1 MGGAACP
8 TDRPTSKG
16 RPILTNSG
24 SWSCVASLTLTSTSE
39 SKCPRRICNGRRSL
53 PPLSVLP
60 LPLRCLCRHVR
71 RRCVDETLAAFDFTV
86 LSPCV
91 AMCWRLLM
99 SLCCRR
105 MWRCAGEMLAVLA
118 CCHCAVAGVRRCAGD
133 VMAITAV
140 WRCTGGE
147 VGLAVLLLLAS
158 MLLPSHS
165 WRAMVSSS
173 SRSMNMSTI
182 V

>member
-1 MGGAACP
+1 M
-8 TDRPTSKG
+8 SK
-16 RPILTNSG
+16 IM
-24 SWSCVASLTLTSTSE
+24 ST
-39 SKCPRRICNGRRSL
+39 RRL
-53 PPLSVLP
+53 PPLVTMLSPRCSDVLVMWWRTQVYAPSVHTLDGLEILP
-60 LPLRCLCRHVR
+60 LPLCCHCAVAVCGDVLVR
-71 RRCVDETLAAFDFTV
+71 
-86 LSPCV
+86 
-91 AMCWRLLM
+91 CWRLSL

-105 MWRCAGEMLAVLA
+105 VWRCAGEMLTVLA

-133 VMAITAV
+133 VLAITAV
-140 WRCTGGE
+140 WRCAGGE
-147 VGLAVLLLLAS
+147 VGLAVLSLLVS